1 MAVWQKKSRRSRTGK
16 LLRNARKKKKY
27 ELGREFIETRIGP
40 EKKKIQRTYGG
51 NKKIKLQRTE
61 YANVVTKEGTKK
73 TKIITLLENDASRH
87 FVRRN
92 IITKGAV
99 IETELGKAK
108 VTSRP
113 GQHGV
118 INAVLME

>member
-16 LLRNARKKKKY
+16 LLRNARKKRKY

-40 EKKKIQRTYGG
+40 EKKKTQRTYGG

>member
-1 MAVWQKKSRRSRTGK
+1 MAIWQKRSRRSQTGK
-16 LLRNARKKKKY
+16 LLRSHRKKRKR
-27 ELGREFIETRIGP
+27 ELGREFIETKIGP
-40 EKKKIQRTYGG
+40 EKKKIKRTRGG

-61 YANVVTKEGTKK
+61 YANILTKEGTKRS
-73 TKIITLLENDASRH
+73 KILSVMENQANRH

-92 IITKGAV
+92 IITKGAF

-118 INAVLME
+118 INAVLVE

>member
-40 EKKKIQRTYGG
+40 EKKKVQRTYGG